1 MNPVE
6 LFNFVMPDQ
15 PDNYE
20 PSDAEL
26 EMVVDEARKA
36 VGKGPA
42 PRPSVK
48 GIADMQARLKLL
60 SEQKEKLLE
69 QSALHAADTQ
79 FVVAVRKDL
88 ATVNRE
94 LREAQERLAEYQ
106 SQFDR
111 RN

>member
-1 MNPVE
+1 
-6 LFNFVMPDQ
+6 MPDQ

-26 EMVVDEARKA
+26 EMVVDEARQA

-42 PRPSVK
+42 ARPSLK
-48 GIADMQARLKLL
+48 GIADMQARIKLL
-60 SEQKEKLLE
+60 SEQKGKLLE
-69 QSALHAADTQ
+69 QLELHPTDVQLGNDLSALNQ
-79 FVVAVRKDL
+79 EF
-88 ATVNRE
+88 
-94 LREAQERLAEYQ
+94 REAQERLAEYQ

>member
-1 MNPVE
+1 
-6 LFNFVMPDQ
+6 MPDQ

-42 PRPSVK
+42 PRPSER

-69 QSALHAADTQ
+69 QLELHPTDAQLGNELTALN
-79 FVVAVRKDL
+79 K
-88 ATVNRE
+88 E
-94 LREAQERLAEYQ
+94 LHEAQERLAEYQ
-106 SQFDR
+106 TQFDH